1 MIRLHD
7 VFHILKLGLT
17 PVHIPRGPSSEIRW
31 AHVTELVDPS
41 PWLLGKEL
49 LLTTGISLVDKPEE
63 WDAYCRRLRDAGV
76 AAIGFSTGPSLPHR
90 TVPEE
95 LVAAARQHEVALVH
109 VPHDTL
115 MQHVVQEVSN
125 ALHQAQNQDLMR
137 SLSLQR
143 QLSEAASSPDGAQR
157 IIDVLAQVL
166 RYQVVVLDDR
176 LRTIARSDSG
186 AEARIEPIR
195 DQLKSRLRDGLRWSI
210 SEGGVH
216 DTLVVLPL
224 GTAGRLSGILT
235 VVSPGAITMHGRAT
249 LGLVASLLGIL
260 LERRYAS
267 QEHRRMRET
276 QLLERL
282 LDDITTL
289 PETVEYFTKA
299 DVNIVHSH
307 VLCASEPQ
315 DQTALEGFVVE
326 ALGLC
331 EEVVVAGSGSE
342 RLFLLLGTE
351 PRVIDA
357 LTPLVVAAGL
367 GPAGLSERRALEDVQ
382 ESVAQARFVRSVAAS
397 RDVPVLERI
406 DTGGYR
412 ALMMLG
418 TAEVRHQFADT
429 VLSAIDASDAS
440 QGTELFTTVR
450 AYVTALGNHAA
461 TAEALGVHRHTV
473 RSRLLRI
480 TQLTG
485 RDLTLPEN
493 FLELW
498 MAIEFRTSNREDVH
512 P

>member
-1 MIRLHD
+1 MFRISA
-7 VFHILKLGLT
+7 LGLT
-17 PVHIPRGPSSEIRW
+17 PVHAPRGPSPEIRW
-31 AHVTELVDPS
+31 AHVTELIDPS
-41 PWLLGKEL
+41 PWLLGNEL
-49 LLTTGISLVDKPEE
+49 LLTTGISLVDVPDPANA
-63 WDAYCRRLRDAGV
+63 WDGYCRRLRDAGV
-76 AAIGFSTGPSLPHR
+76 AAIGLSTGPSLPHR
-90 TVPEE
+90 TIPEE
-95 LVAAARQHEVALVH
+95 LIAAAQRHEIALVH

-115 MQHVVQEVSN
+115 MQQVVQEVSN
-125 ALHQAQNQDLMR
+125 ALHQAQNNDLMR

-157 IIDVLAQVL
+157 IIDVLGQVL

-176 LRTIARSDSG
+176 LRTIARSDST

-195 DQLKSRLRDGLRWSI
+195 GQLKSRLRDGLRWSI
-210 SEGGVH
+210 SEGGEH
-216 DTLVVLPL
+216 ETLVVLPL

-235 VVSPGAITMHGRAT
+235 VVSPGAITVHGRAT

-282 LDDITTL
+282 LDDPTTL
-289 PETVEYFTKA
+289 PEAVEYFA
-299 DVNIVHSH
+299 DAGVDIAHSH
-307 VLCASEPQ
+307 VLCTSEPP
-315 DQTALEGFVVE
+315 DQATLDGFIIEALE
-326 ALGLC
+326 LC
-331 EEVVVAGSGSE
+331 EEVVVAGSGSD
-342 RLFLLLGTE
+342 RIFMLLGTP

-357 LTPLVVAAGL
+357 LTPLIVAGGL
-367 GPAGLSERRALEDVQ
+367 GPAGLSERRPLANAQ

-418 TAEVRHQFADT
+418 TAEVRHQFADA
-429 VLSAIDASDAS
+429 VLSPIDAADAAN
-440 QGTELFTTVR
+440 GTELFATVR
-450 AYVTALGNHAA
+450 AYVSALGNHAA

-473 RSRLLRI
+473 RSRLARI

-498 MAIEFRTSNREDVH
+498 MAIEFRTSSREDVH
-512 P
+512 